1 MKFIEL
7 KASLKEK
14 VASVYHLEGND
25 RFVLINALE
34 LIEKRLDLK
43 YPEIN
48 KTVFN
53 NENKYTIDDVLGASM
68 AMPFGD
74 ERRLVV
80 IWDCSLKTA
89 DFSQFEKFIKSEG
102 SETTVFVFVSSDSG
116 EFSKKLKN
124 ISEVVDCN
132 KLDETT
138 LKRWIVAK
146 VNKGGLQIEEGAVSL
161 LIDYTNSSLARIST
175 ELDKLMT
182 TGEEIINSKLIEKF
196 VIPDREYQIYELTD
210 AISKSESER
219 VFNIVETILAHEK
232 YPIGI
237 IQYLYQSFRKLL
249 YIVLSKKS
257 DEELSVIFKVKPYS
271 IKMSRVQASKFTPK
285 ELKKINE
292 QLSNLEYEIKSGRA
306 NINNSVSY
314 AICKILLIRQV

>member
-7 KASLKEK
+7 KSSLKER
-14 VASVYHLEGND
+14 VATVYHLEGND
-25 RFVLINALE
+25 RYVLINALE
-34 LIEKRLDLK
+34 LIEKKVDLK

-48 KTVFN
+48 KTIFN
-53 NENKYTIDDVLGASM
+53 NENKYTIDDLLGASM
-68 AMPFGD
+68 AVPFGD

-80 IWDCSLKTA
+80 VWDCSLKTA
-89 DFSQFEKFIKSEG
+89 DFTKFEKFIKEG
-102 SETTVFVFVSSDSG
+102 GAETSVFVFVSSDSG

-132 KLDETT
+132 KLDEIT
-138 LKRWIVAK
+138 LKRWIIAK

-182 TGEEIINSKLIEKF
+182 TGENIINSKLVEKF

-292 QLSNLEYEIKSGRA
+292 QLSNLEYEIKAGKA
-306 NINNSVSY
+306 NINNSVNY